1 MTVDDIQKMIA
12 DNEGDVFEY
21 KATTGQRVEGC
32 RTLCAFLNGRGGTV
46 VFGVTKEG
54 KLTGQLVSD
63 ETKKDL
69 AHAFYDFQPAV
80 DIKVEY
86 VAVDENHKAIVCSV
100 GRGTQAPYVYDNKPY
115 RRVEST
121 TTVMPHEMYVDMIR
135 QRLTEEG
142 ESDFSAKVCP
152 GLAITDLSIDAIAN
166 FRRRWAK
173 KSGQSRINNLTDEQT
188 LRDCGA
194 MRRSGE
200 LTYAALVLFGNAAAY
215 SVISSYSNFMVS
227 RLLMVSKRIIAFRIT
242 FPVVSVFLI

>member
-86 VAVDENHKAIVCSV
+86 VAVDENRKAIVCSV

-121 TTVMPHEMYVDMIR
+121 TTVMPHEMYVEMIR
-135 QRLTEEG
+135 QRLLEKG
-142 ESDFSAKVCP
+142 ESDFSAMACE
-152 GLAITDLSIDAIAN
+152 GLTMADLDVGAIAD
-166 FRRRWAK
+166 FRHRWAK

-200 LTYAALVLFGNAAAY
+200 LTYAALVLFGKAAAIRERRR
-215 SVISSYSNFMVS
+215 V
-227 RLLMVSKRIIAFRIT
+227 
-242 FPVVSVFLI
+242 

>member
-21 KATTGQRVEGC
+21 KATTGQRVDGC

-86 VAVDENHKAIVCSV
+86 VVFDENHKAIVCSV
-100 GRGTQAPYVYDNKPY
+100 WHA
-115 RRVEST
+115 
-121 TTVMPHEMYVDMIR
+121 
-135 QRLTEEG
+135 
-142 ESDFSAKVCP
+142 F
-152 GLAITDLSIDAIAN
+152 
-166 FRRRWAK
+166 
-173 KSGQSRINNLTDEQT
+173 
-188 LRDCGA
+188 
-194 MRRSGE
+194 
-200 LTYAALVLFGNAAAY
+200 AAC
-215 SVISSYSNFMVS
+215 
-227 RLLMVSKRIIAFRIT
+227 
-242 FPVVSVFLI
+242 

>member
-12 DNEGDVFEY
+12 DNEGDVFAY

-100 GRGTQAPYVYDNKPY
+100 GR
-115 RRVEST
+115 R
-121 TTVMPHEMYVDMIR
+121 
-135 QRLTEEG
+135 
-142 ESDFSAKVCP
+142 
-152 GLAITDLSIDAIAN
+152 LSILKAQED
-166 FRRRWAK
+166 
-173 KSGQSRINNLTDEQT
+173 G
-188 LRDCGA
+188 LRLG
-194 MRRSGE
+194 
-200 LTYAALVLFGNAAAY
+200 
-215 SVISSYSNFMVS
+215 
-227 RLLMVSKRIIAFRIT
+227 
-242 FPVVSVFLI
+242 